1 MEFPAG
7 EKIEECLNVNKV
19 NLEELLKSFKESE
32 FSGYIAVTVYGYAGL
47 EEGILMFK
55 SGNLIGSLF
64 TYDTSNQ
71 TIEGEEALVRT
82 LNAFK
87 ADYGVIDINSLS
99 KQQVELTI
107 TFKDLMKI
115 KEYQLKDL
123 VKMIP
128 KTYSTQYS
136 ESGINESKE
145 KSRYDI
151 MKKMGLLGIDRV

>member
-7 EKIEECLNVNKV
+7 EKIEECLTVNKV
-19 NLEELLKSFKESE
+19 SLEELLKSFKESE
-32 FSGYIAVTVYGYAGL
+32 FSGYIVITVYGYASI

-55 SGNLIGSLF
+55 SGNIVGSLF

-71 TIEGEEALVRT
+71 TIEGEEALLRT

-87 ADYGVIDINSLS
+87 AKYGVSDINSLS

-107 TFKDLMKI
+107 TFKDLMKV

-123 VKMIP
+123 IKMIP

-136 ESGINESKE
+136 ESGIKESKE

-151 MKKMGLLGIDRV
+151 MKKMGLLGIDKV

>member
-19 NLEELLKSFKESE
+19 SAEELFKSFKESE
-32 FSGYIAVTVYGYAGL
+32 FSGYIVVTVYGYAGV
-47 EEGILMFK
+47 EEGILLFRN
-55 SGNLIGSLF
+55 GIIVGSLF

-71 TIEGEEALVRT
+71 TIEGEEALLRT

-87 ADYGVIDINSLS
+87 AKYGVLDINSLS

-107 TFKDLMKI
+107 TFKDLMKV

-128 KTYSTQYS
+128 KTYSTQYF
-136 ESGINESKE
+136 ESGIKESKE
-145 KSRYDI
+145 KSRYEI
-151 MKKMGLLGIDRV
+151 MKKMGLLGVDRI

>member
-7 EKIEECLNVNKV
+7 EKIEEGLNINKV
-19 NLEELLKSFKESE
+19 NPEELFKSFKDSE
-32 FSGYIAVTVYGYAGL
+32 FSGYIVLTVYGYAGI
-47 EEGILMFK
+47 EEGL
-55 SGNLIGSLF
+55 LLF
-64 TYDTSNQ
+64 QKGTIVGALFSYDTSNQ
-71 TIEGEEALVRT
+71 SIEGEEALVRI

-87 ADYGVIDINSLS
+87 AKYGVLDINSLS

-107 TFKDLMKI
+107 TFKDVMKV

-123 VKMIP
+123 AKLMP

-136 ESGINESKE
+136 EKGIKESDE

-151 MKKMGLLGIDRV
+151 LKKMGLLGIDKG